1 MRSRLPLLNAG
12 LPVQR
17 AIAPARTPKIKGGDI
32 RIDPIVLDCERS
44 QIIFWP
50 MQYGPLGHAAVK
62 AYRGVKPGIRT
73 DSIRIAHHAEAC
85 DRDGP

>member
-50 MQYGPLGHAAVK
+50 MAAVK